1 MSFIHKIMNK
11 ATRNNSRSNSSSS
24 TTTNESKSHQRR
36 SFFGFGSTTQEE
48 KKPKAEDR
56 SSQSTTTSTEREKL
70 RQQYQGYDSRILDQR
85 KNRPQLKLEDFK
97 LARTLGTGSF
107 GRVHLSQSKHNNRYY
122 AIKVL
127 KKTEVVRLKQ
137 VEHTNNEKN
146 ILETTANPFMVN
158 LWGTFQDDINLYM
171 VMDYVP
177 GGELFSILRKAKR
190 FPDHVAR
197 FYAAEVVLVIEYLHS
212 KNIIYR
218 DLKPENVLI
227 DTNGHIKITDF
238 GFAKYV
244 PDITWTLCGT
254 PDYLAPE
261 VIQSKG
267 YGRAVDWWS
276 LGILIFEMLAGYP
289 PFYDDDHLKLYEK
302 IIQGKIKWPAYFD
315 PHARDLLKR
324 LLTSDLSRRYGNLKG
339 GAQDIKEHG
348 WFGAIDYVKLANRQ
362 VRPPFV
368 PKIQG
373 EGDCSNFD
381 KYPET
386 NETYGVSG
394 PDPYRDK
401 FIDF

>member
-1 MSFIHKIMNK
+1 MNK
-11 ATRNNSRSNSSSS
+11 AARNSRSNSNSSIV
-24 TTTNESKSHQRR
+24 TNESKSHQRR
-36 SFFGFGSTTQEE
+36 SFFGFGSTTQQEE
-48 KKPKAEDR
+48 KKPKMEDATI
-56 SSQSTTTSTEREKL
+56 SLENIKEIERLK
-70 RQQYQGYDSRILDQR
+70 QQYQDYDQRILEQR
-85 KNRPQLKLEDFK
+85 KNRAQLKLDDFQ
-97 LARTLGTGSF
+97 LLRTLGTGSF
-107 GRVHLSQSKHNNRYY
+107 GRVHLSRSKHNHRYY

-127 KKTEVVRLKQ
+127 KKSEIVRLKQ
-137 VEHTNNEKN
+137 VEHTNNEKH

-218 DLKPENVLI
+218 DLKPENILI
-227 DTNGHIKITDF
+227 DANGHIKITDF

-244 PDITWTLCGT
+244 PDVTWTLCGT

-267 YGRAVDWWS
+267 YGKAVDWWS
-276 LGILIFEMLAGYP
+276 LGILIFEMLAGHP
-289 PFYDDDHLKLYEK
+289 PFFDDDHLKLYEK
-302 IIQGKIKWPAYFD
+302 IIQSKIRWPAYFD

-324 LLTSDLSRRYGNLKG
+324 LLISDLSRRFGNLKR
-339 GAQDIKEHG
+339 GAQDIKDHA
-348 WFGAIDYVKLANRQ
+348 WFGATDFIKLANRQ
-362 VRPPFV
+362 TKPPFV

-373 EGDCSNFD
+373 EGDCSHFD

-386 NETYGVSG
+386 NEKYGIAG
-394 PDPYRDK
+394 PDPYREK
-401 FIDF
+401 FIEF

>member
-1 MSFIHKIMNK
+1 MNK

-177 GGELFSILRKAKR
+177 GGELF
-190 FPDHVAR
+190 
-197 FYAAEVVLVIEYLHS
+197 
-212 KNIIYR
+212 
-218 DLKPENVLI
+218 
-227 DTNGHIKITDF
+227 
-238 GFAKYV
+238 
-244 PDITWTLCGT
+244 
-254 PDYLAPE
+254 
-261 VIQSKG
+261 
-267 YGRAVDWWS
+267 
-276 LGILIFEMLAGYP
+276 
-289 PFYDDDHLKLYEK
+289 
-302 IIQGKIKWPAYFD
+302 
-315 PHARDLLKR
+315 
-324 LLTSDLSRRYGNLKG
+324 
-339 GAQDIKEHG
+339 
-348 WFGAIDYVKLANRQ
+348 
-362 VRPPFV
+362 
-368 PKIQG
+368 
-373 EGDCSNFD
+373 NF
-381 KYPET
+381 
-386 NETYGVSG
+386 
-394 PDPYRDK
+394 
-401 FIDF
+401 